1 MKFLI
6 KSLAVASVILLG
18 VVASPAQQVR
28 YNFLPDIDFTKYK
41 SYRWGE
47 VKGDDSASELGGRI
61 KTAIESELA
70 RKGLTKVEAKESDL
84 VVAFQ
89 LAVTDEKHWQS
100 YQPPEESYWGWGG
113 WGGWGSSSETKSTT
127 IAKGTLNLDI
137 YDSALKK
144 QVWRGEV
151 AKVVKRDN
159 DPKKIERNVRLSV
172 AKLLHNYPPLAL
184 KKGP

>member
-1 MKFLI
+1 M
-6 KSLAVASVILLG
+6 
-18 VVASPAQQVR
+18 
-28 YNFLPDIDFTKYK
+28 
-41 SYRWGE
+41 
-47 VKGDDSASELGGRI
+47 
-61 KTAIESELA
+61 
-70 RKGLTKVEAKESDL
+70 
-84 VVAFQ
+84 
-89 LAVTDEKHWQS
+89 
-100 YQPPEESYWGWGG
+100 
-113 WGGWGSSSETKSTT
+113 
-127 IAKGTLNLDI
+127 NLDI